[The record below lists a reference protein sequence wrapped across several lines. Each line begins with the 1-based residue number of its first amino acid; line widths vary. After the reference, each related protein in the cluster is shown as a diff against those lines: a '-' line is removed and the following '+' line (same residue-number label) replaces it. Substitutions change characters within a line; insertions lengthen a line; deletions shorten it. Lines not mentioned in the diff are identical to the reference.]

1 MTAGRCEATTKDG
14 RPCSAQALPGRAV
27 CIWHD
32 QSPEGVARRREVSS
46 RGGRGRSGLSRLRR
60 GLPTGDFGLPEVR
73 GLLGLVLRDLLAG
86 KIDPSVANAAANVGR
101 AYVAVNE
108 ASDLE
113 ARLAALEA
121 LAEPGRRSG

>member
-1 MTAGRCEATTKDG
+1 MTAGRCEALTKDG
-14 RPCSAQALPGRAV
+14 RPCSAQARPGGTK
-27 CIWHD
+27 CLWHD
-32 QSPEGVARRREVSS
+32 DSPEGVARRRELSS
-46 RGGRGRSGLSRLRR
+46 RGGQGRSGLSRLRR

-86 KIDPSVANAAANVGR
+86 KLEPSVANAAANVGR

-113 ARLAALEA
+113 ARIAALEA
-121 LAEPGRRSG
+121 LAEPGRKPA